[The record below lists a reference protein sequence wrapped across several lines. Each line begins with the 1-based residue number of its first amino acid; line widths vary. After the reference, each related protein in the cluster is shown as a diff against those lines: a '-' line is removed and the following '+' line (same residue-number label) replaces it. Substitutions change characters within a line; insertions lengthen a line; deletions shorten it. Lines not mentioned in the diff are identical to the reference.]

1 MIINSTVTFNRD
13 IKSNMRN
20 FYLNKTFYKILP
32 NSYYTYYTFLFFE
45 KITLKNNKKIFI
57 SRSSTIK
64 DLENYNIKIL
74 KNINS
79 SIVCKYLHC
88 SHTRVNKLIKENN
101 YAIKLFGHNIYD
113 ENNKLLF
120 SLGINGSVLYD
131 FNRDERLFEHSEEI
145 INNALCYI
153 VSENF
158 VNDDKYKSLYK
169 NIYKNLILPKI
180 NRNEVS
186 LLITKNV
193 EDIVFSENNKIK
205 IPHFY
210 SFVEERQYLRDL
222 KQTLYET

>member
-1 MIINSTVTFNRD
+1 MIINSTVAFNKD
-13 IKSNMRN
+13 IKNNMRS

-32 NSYYTYYTFLFFE
+32 NSYYTYYTFSFFE
-45 KITLKNNKKIFI
+45 KFILKNNRKIFI

-64 DLENYNIKIL
+64 DLESYNIKIL

-79 SIVCKYLHC
+79 STICKYLHH
-88 SHTRVNKLIKENN
+88 SYTRVYKLVKEGG

-131 FNRDERLFEHSEEI
+131 FDRDVRLFEPSGET

-158 VNDDKYKSLYK
+158 INDDKYKSLYK
-169 NIYKNLILPKI
+169 SIYKNLILPKI

-210 SFVEERQYLRDL
+210 SFVEERQYLQDL